1 MKKATVVI
9 FFIASLFVL
18 NKVAAQYNTLWI
30 PDTLSGKTFNLNIK
44 DTFSQIVSTGNQT
57 ITGGINAKFWGPTI
71 FINKGDTVRMNVRN
85 YLMIQQ
91 QSIGMACIY
100 LLLWMVVRIKLFLL
114 AHYGNL
120 IGK

>member
-85 YLMIQQ
+85 YLN
-91 QSIGMACIY
+91 SITLA
-100 LLLWMVVRIKLFLL
+100 LNSLTAFTIKLLKIYPTT
-114 AHYGNL
+114 AAVIANL
-120 IGK
+120 DMS